1 MLHVD
6 SSDEFRRS
14 GRRLVTDRK
23 HPNRFQTVSEQ
34 IAALPTALTEG
45 PTEPPPPPPKVLAL
59 AGRSESGFHVQLL
72 WNADE
77 RQAYVTAVLDGKSQT
92 FAVPNEHAMEA
103 FNHPFCFGCTL
114 DL

>member
-14 GRRLVTDRK
+14 GRRLVTDRPK
-23 HPNRFQTVSEQ
+23 DSKRFQTVSEQ
-34 IAALPTALTEG
+34 IAALPTALTGEVE
-45 PTEPPPPPPKVLAL
+45 EPQPKLLAL

-92 FAVPNEHAMEA
+92 FAVPNENAMEA
-103 FNHPFCFGCTL
+103 FNHPFCFGCNL
-114 DL
+114 NL